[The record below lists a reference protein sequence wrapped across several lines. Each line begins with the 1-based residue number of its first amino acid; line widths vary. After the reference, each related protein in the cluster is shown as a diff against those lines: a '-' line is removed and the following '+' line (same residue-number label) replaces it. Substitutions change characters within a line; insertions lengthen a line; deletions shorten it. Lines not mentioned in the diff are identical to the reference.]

1 MKKTFKVVMLPT
13 EKASHIHF
21 VTPKD
26 NIGDNYEKVNGKLVP
41 LKTNKLLYTDNTTEY
56 GFPPQH
62 LYIIS
67 DDEIKEG
74 DWVYDSSS
82 LPQDAPIKRIRIIDD
97 THYTLYGDT
106 SRNLKCHYKKIV
118 ATTDKSIRPVCIKC
132 NTRYGQGN
140 HDCKYPCDHNGNL
153 YFPQLPESFIQAYI
167 KAYNKG
173 NPITEVDLEIE
184 LHKWVGSTYPVG
196 HRPTYQIKTRPDNT
210 VIVHQS
216 KMYTRDEV
224 EKLCRLAY
232 QQGQEEEAGNP
243 HVSEDK
249 WIQENL

>member
-13 EKASHIHF
+13 EKASRLWLRGS
-21 VTPKD
+21 D
-26 NIGDNYEKVNGKLVP
+26 
-41 LKTNKLLYTDNTTEY
+41 NKLILENNLQHNSTTVK
-56 GFPPQH
+56 GCQH

-74 DWVYDSSS
+74 DWFYNPATKEVLFASKDMLSWNS
-82 LPQDAPIKRIRIIDD
+82 D
-97 THYTLYGDT
+97 TTQEHKGW
-106 SRNLKCHYKKIV
+106 KKIV
-118 ATTDKSIRPVCIKC
+118 ATTDIMLGRESNPKSSF
-132 NTRYGQGN
+132 YLEGG
-140 HDCKYPCDHNGNL
+140 L
-153 YFPQLPESFIQAYI
+153 PQLPASFIQAYI
-167 KAYNKG
+167 KAYNEG

-216 KMYTRDEV
+216 KMYSRDEV

-249 WIQENL
+249 WIQDNL